1 MRDWIFSSVASA
13 TARSS
18 SPAAPPL
25 QHRGDP
31 CHAVC
36 QESRACGDPGWPG
49 RDRPGE
55 VDQRTDPAP
64 HPGDRGGDQG
74 RPQGHQGDRRSSG
87 TPPGL
92 EQGRPEEERPPGL
105 LHPTAGTGADHERD
119 DREAVCEVVYLNH
132 TGRPL
137 AAKAPYRAAPEPEME
152 APGPS
157 TPALGTNTKM
167 KKGTACATLSPT
179 SMRLTPSAAG
189 SPMNMG
195 PTTPTSEL
203 FRSPWNGPVPG
214 SVGARSASAGPS
226 WAVPT
231 PPEHRPVPGTPDE
244 AASDPDS
251 EELQSMDDNDAERI
265 RALEEELQELRRK
278 RNQKSTRG
286 RYA

>member
-74 RPQGHQGDRRSSG
+74 RAQGHQGDRRSSG

-119 DREAVCEVVYLNH
+119 DREAQGQGRVGASTESTTPRRRVDGIREARGPQLWSGDDEPPRLRELGRAELPRGPGQLAPGAVCEVVPQPH
-132 TGRPL
+132 RP
-137 AAKAPYRAAPEPEME
+137 P
-152 APGPS
+152 
-157 TPALGTNTKM
+157 
-167 KKGTACATLSPT
+167 
-179 SMRLTPSAAG
+179 AG
-189 SPMNMG
+189 SQG
-195 PTTPTSEL
+195 PLQGGSGA
-203 FRSPWNGPVPG
+203 RDGSPG
-214 SVGARSASAGPS
+214 SQHPGAGN
-226 WAVPT
+226 
-231 PPEHRPVPGTPDE
+231 EH
-244 AASDPDS
+244 
-251 EELQSMDDNDAERI
+251 
-265 RALEEELQELRRK
+265 
-278 RNQKSTRG
+278 
-286 RYA
+286 